1 MNIFLAEMSQYLGAK
16 KAVFVM
22 DQAAWHKGE
31 RLVIPD
37 NIKII
42 HLPPYSPELN
52 PVERLWQY
60 IKNHTLKNKVYNT
73 IEDLEKAIFIKN
85 LAVQSIRSI
94 DY

>member
-42 HLPPYSPELN
+42 HLPPELN

-85 LAVQSIRSI
+85 LAVQSICSI